1 MKKLFFIIF
10 IVYSHFSN
18 GQKNNNFLDNKG
30 KKYCEENREIL
41 CKTFQFYKQAKFDSC
56 YTYSSKGL
64 LLVNNTDDKDFLNYL
79 QAYSAYTKGLYLK
92 AKKNLN
98 TITQNKGYDIN
109 KSYLLGTVYLRLKDY
124 DNAIKSIENWFN
136 LNKDAK
142 APYKKIMYHNLA
154 TCYIHKKEYEKAKHY
169 FGQKLELLNPIDTS
183 SVIKFKTDVA
193 NVYYSQY
200 LDDKAISLFREAY
213 ELSKSYSNVEI
224 KQNAAKNMAVVER
237 NRKNYE
243 ASVKYYQEYNTWKD
257 SLWNRDRVWE
267 LAEKD
272 KQFAVAQK
280 QQEIALQEAE
290 VKRQKTIKNSL
301 FAGAGGLLVFIA
313 GLGYFYRRL
322 KHKNILIN
330 EQKNALAEANATKN
344 YLFSV
349 VSHDLRSPINTIKR
363 QHKHMAQHIASED
376 LSALKEVNEAA
387 ISVTEST
394 SHLLNNVLHWSLEQ
408 SNQLLFSQQE
418 ENLNVLIKHVL
429 YDYKELARIK
439 EVAITTDYQDDVL
452 TLVDKESFKIVLR
465 NLIDNAIK
473 YMNGAGS
480 IHIKTFT
487 KGAKAYVCVEDT
499 GIGMSAEQ
507 VTKINSLNK
516 LSVDKIDRSKG
527 VGLGV
532 LLCQTLIK
540 RNSGTLTF
548 TSEQGK
554 GTKITIELAIA

>member
-1 MKKLFFIIF
+1 MKIKLTVLLFLFAFISQAQLIEKLGEE
-10 IVYSHFSN
+10 YCKEN
-18 GQKNNNFLDNKG
+18 
-30 KKYCEENREIL
+30 KKYLCEP
-41 CKTFQFYKQAKFDSC
+41 YKYYMADKYDSC
-56 YTYSSKGL
+56 FTASSKGL
-64 LLVNNTDDKDFLNYL
+64 FSIKNQKEKDFLNFI
-79 QAYSAYTKGLYLK
+79 QGYSAYSKGMYTKSKENFENISSEYYTLSKLK
-92 AKKNLN
+92 
-98 TITQNKGYDIN
+98 
-109 KSYLLGTVYLRLKDY
+109 LLGQVYLRLKEY
-124 DNAIKSIENWFN
+124 DKAISN
-136 LNKDAK
+136 LNNWLELDTLGNVKS
-142 APYKKIMYHNLA
+142 KKSVYHNLA
-154 TCYIHKKEYEKAKHY
+154 LCHIHKKEYEKAKFY
-169 FGQKLELLNPIDTS
+169 FGNKFELLNPTDTS
-183 SVIKFKTDVA
+183 SIIKFKMDLA
-193 NVYYSQY
+193 NVYYNQY
-200 LDDKAISLFREAY
+200 LDDEAIPLFNEAY
-213 ELSKSYSNVEI
+213 ELAKSHSDVEL
-224 KQNAAKNMAVVER
+224 KQQTSKNMAVVER

-243 ASVKYYQEYNTWKD
+243 ASVKYYQEYNAWKD

-301 FAGAGGLLVFIA
+301 LAGAGGLLVFIA

-322 KHKNILIN
+322 KHKNTLIN

-363 QHKHMAQHIASED
+363 QHKYMAQHIASED
-376 LSALKEVNEAA
+376 LSALKEVNEAV

-499 GIGMSAEQ
+499 GIGMSDEQ
-507 VTKINSLNK
+507 VIKINSLNK

-554 GTKITIELAIA
+554 GTKITVELAIA